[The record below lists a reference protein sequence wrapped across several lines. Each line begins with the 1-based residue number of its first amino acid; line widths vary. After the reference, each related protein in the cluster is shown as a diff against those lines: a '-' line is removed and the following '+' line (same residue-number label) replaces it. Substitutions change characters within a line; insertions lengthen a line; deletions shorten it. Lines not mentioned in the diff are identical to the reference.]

1 MSFRKARCGATD
13 PRYFEGCAIWKRRVR
28 ASRKPLKVHVAV
40 HLGFSA
46 MEHNAEWLSQHRMQ
60 GFAEPAAL
68 SVVDQRDVKSP
79 ATVRRHIIIPHVCT
93 HCNRW
98 LCRSRQEIT
107 TSVPAS
113 LSRLGM
119 HASERRARWRCGRLG
134 DGDRPAG
141 AIGSINYGAEQG
153 LQRYL
158 RP

>member
-40 HLGFSA
+40 HLWFSA

-107 TSVPAS
+107 TSITVAAWDARERAPREVAVWVAGGWGQASRCDWQHTLWRGTRTAAIPAS
-113 LSRLGM
+113 LR
-119 HASERRARWRCGRLG
+119 
-134 DGDRPAG
+134 
-141 AIGSINYGAEQG
+141 I
-153 LQRYL
+153 
-158 RP
+158 